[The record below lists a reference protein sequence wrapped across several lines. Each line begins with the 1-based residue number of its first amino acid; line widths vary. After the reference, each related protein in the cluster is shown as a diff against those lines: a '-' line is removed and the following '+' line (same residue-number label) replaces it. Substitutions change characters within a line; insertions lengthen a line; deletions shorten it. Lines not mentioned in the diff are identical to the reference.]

1 MASLEY
7 IPVKNQ
13 KFDIGRTINPFKC
26 DCKQCDFLHCPKN
39 NYAVKMKRKSFT
51 VSDFFNNNREEILAL
66 NNPQEVGTI
75 KSFTLELNYALIAEL
90 FDTMNFTF
98 PEGTYWATDDY
109 KWLADDVNETIYKE
123 ITIVKFSRK
132 GKEITLGKV
141 NIGDGKVFDIDLS
154 QTQEKL
160 ANKISKALRELK
172 DLILC
177 VNKERKEV

>member
-1 MASLEY
+1 M
-7 IPVKNQ
+7 
-13 KFDIGRTINPFKC
+13 R
-26 DCKQCDFLHCPKN
+26 
-39 NYAVKMKRKSFT
+39 KRKKLTASEIQVNQQFVSYT
-51 VSDFFNNNREEILAL
+51 VGNSTCMPWMDYEEILAL

-75 KSFTLELNYALIAEL
+75 KSFTLELNYALIVEL

-98 PEGTYWATDDY
+98 PKGTYWATDDY
-109 KWLADDVNETIYKE
+109 KWLTDDVNETIYKE